1 MSDLSELL
9 KTTKNIE
16 KQNAEIMRLLKKI
29 AGEDEEDEKSRR
41 YKELLSYT
49 PDFGD
54 LHISG
59 ERKEKE
65 IEKTEIENPYKIG
78 DMLENSID
86 VGEVYFLEGVDIYKL
101 SIKNNETVIDNLT
114 GDGEASEFSLQE
126 LVANESVKNNVSLAD
141 NSVVLSSQQ
150 CQNLPETLRIC
161 VEQNAKK
168 LYIPL
173 YSSAQL
179 VGAPQRI
186 LNLVKFDFYKTEEE
200 LLEKLFK

>member
-65 IEKTEIENPYKIG
+65 IEETEIENPYKIG

>member
-16 KQNAEIMRLLKKI
+16 KQNAEIIRLLKKI